1 MVAGSKKE
9 GCAFAS
15 VS

>member
-1 MVAGSKKE
+1 MFAGSKKE